1 MNRLGTY
8 TGNGIVLTYQIGE
21 NAPTMSYTG
30 KNEQASA
37 TLPSLTAKRMGN
49 YQYWPAGPNNNDP
62 DVCAALIKGN
72 RLLPSLIEKQ
82 VAILYGTGPM
92 LYTEKIN
99 DDGTVSRH
107 YLKDPEIEAWL
118 ESWQKAGIPNS
129 YKEYLRKNIRSY
141 YYSEGIFSQWLLS
154 KGTVIGLKGN
164 LPVAGLKHISELRV
178 RQATVQDIAR
188 RKDIEDSDFNLV
200 LIGNWAESSQQE
212 FKVFPR
218 FDPMNPLSR
227 NGAVSYSKNSNYETD
242 IYATNVFFEGIKGW
256 IRGCNATPEYI
267 NSFLE
272 NSLSARHHIIIPN
285 AWYDAKKKALEE
297 LCSENAEKKAEGAK
311 DSELIKIKVGD
322 DEIEVGTEYS
332 AVLLDK
338 YVNME
343 LKHLTN
349 FLSGR
354 GKNQGKTYAT
364 RSFMNESGDLEKW
377 IIEEIPQ
384 KYKEY
389 IEALISY
396 DKRADMVLLSA
407 KGIDPSISNITSD
420 GTISKSGAD
429 AYYNYII
436 YLTQQAIPED
446 VVCADLN
453 FAISL
458 NFPEKYASGIRI
470 GFHRP
475 SVQRQEEISP
485 NDRLK
490 NQQQ

>member
-178 RQATVQDIAR
+178 RLATVQDIAR
-188 RKDIEDSDFNLV
+188 RKDI
-200 LIGNWAESSQQE
+200 
-212 FKVFPR
+212 
-218 FDPMNPLSR
+218 
-227 NGAVSYSKNSNYETD
+227 
-242 IYATNVFFEGIKGW
+242 GI
-256 IRGCNATPEYI
+256 
-267 NSFLE
+267 
-272 NSLSARHHIIIPN
+272 
-285 AWYDAKKKALEE
+285 
-297 LCSENAEKKAEGAK
+297 
-311 DSELIKIKVGD
+311 
-322 DEIEVGTEYS
+322 
-332 AVLLDK
+332 
-338 YVNME
+338 M
-343 LKHLTN
+343 
-349 FLSGR
+349 
-354 GKNQGKTYAT
+354 
-364 RSFMNESGDLEKW
+364 
-377 IIEEIPQ
+377 
-384 KYKEY
+384 
-389 IEALISY
+389 
-396 DKRADMVLLSA
+396 
-407 KGIDPSISNITSD
+407 
-420 GTISKSGAD
+420 
-429 AYYNYII
+429 
-436 YLTQQAIPED
+436 
-446 VVCADLN
+446 
-453 FAISL
+453 
-458 NFPEKYASGIRI
+458 
-470 GFHRP
+470 
-475 SVQRQEEISP
+475 
-485 NDRLK
+485 DRV
-490 NQQQ
+490 